1 MELIYDHQSIERLIV
16 GAYVLAMFILIMVL
30 WNKEE

>member
-16 GAYVLAMFILIMVL
+16 GAYVFAMFILIMFL
-30 WNKEE
+30 WNEK

>member
-16 GAYVLAMFILIMVL
+16 GAYVFAMFILIMFL
-30 WNKEE
+30 WNKE

>member
-16 GAYVLAMFILIMVL
+16 GAYVLAIFILIMFL